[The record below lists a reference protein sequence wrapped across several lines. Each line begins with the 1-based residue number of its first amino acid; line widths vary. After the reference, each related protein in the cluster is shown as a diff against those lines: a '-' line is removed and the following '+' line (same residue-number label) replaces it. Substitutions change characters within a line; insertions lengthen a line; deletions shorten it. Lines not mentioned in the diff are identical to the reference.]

1 VQDTRLVALTRRV
14 AEAAAREPDDP
25 RIGELA
31 AAAAEHYLAN
41 PGLLKTVTA
50 LQAGSEAATRYT
62 LIAHHGEEP
71 TPAAARLTALF
82 EAELRAAG
90 IHIPRPDPH

>member
-1 VQDTRLVALTRRV
+1 
-14 AEAAAREPDDP
+14 
-25 RIGELA
+25 
-31 AAAAEHYLAN
+31 
-41 PGLLKTVTA
+41 VTA

-90 IHIPRPDPH
+90 IHIPGPDPH